1 MVTEPHVFFTSL
13 HVPLLSCLHQCLISV
28 GINKVT
34 SCLPVSVTVVDCGSP
49 STVSTADVVFGS
61 HDNSTL
67 FGSTVYYICREDGE
81 NSKSGLFSQKA
92 IAGNVAQAPAVHERA
107 RIPDLAVLILLCHP

>member
-1 MVTEPHVFFTSL
+1 MVTEPRVFFTSMHAL
-13 HVPLLSCLHQCLISV
+13 LLSGLHQRLISV
-28 GINKVT
+28 GLNKVT

-67 FGSTVYYICREDGE
+67 FGSTVYYICREDGK
-81 NSKSGLFSQKA
+81 NSKSRLFSQKA
-92 IAGNVAQAPAVHERA
+92 IAGSGALAPALGALEF
-107 RIPDLAVLILLCHP
+107 LIWPF